1 MHASPRAGVL
11 VAHQPAYLPW
21 CGYFSRLLDAGQLVL
36 LDHVQF
42 AERGYQNRNYI
53 RAADGGR
60 LRLTVPVHRR
70 FGQPISGVHIAD
82 DQPWAARHW
91 RALTQAYSRAPHWDA
106 CAARLEPVYAR
117 PWTCLADLNITLTQ
131 ALLDALGLP
140 VTLLRSSAIAPAG
153 ASTAMLIDLCRRTGA
168 SVLRTGTGATSYLDH
183 ALLDA
188 AGISVE
194 VATYANPAYP
204 QGGGPF
210 TPRLS
215 VLDLIA
221 STGPAAADILRA
233 GGACR
238 PW

>member
-1 MHASPRAGVL
+1 MAAGPRAGVL

-21 CGYFSRLLDAGQLVL
+21 CGYFSRLLDISQLVL

-53 RAADGGR
+53 RAPGGGQ
-60 LRLTVPVHRR
+60 LRLTVPVRRR
-70 FGQPISGVHIAD
+70 FGQPISDARIDG
-82 DQPWAARHW
+82 QPWASRHW
-91 RALTQAYSRAPHWDA
+91 RALTQAYSRAPHWNTYA
-106 CAARLEPVYAR
+106 GLFEPVYAK
-117 PWTCLADLNITLTQ
+117 PWTHLADLNIALTQ
-131 ALLDALGLP
+131 LLLDALGMP
-140 VTLLRSSAIAPAG
+140 VTLLRSSTLTPAG
-153 ASTAMLIDLCRRTGA
+153 ARTGMLIDLCRKTGT
-168 SVLRTGTGATSYLDH
+168 SVLRTGTGATRYLDR

-194 VATYANPAYP
+194 VATYASPAYP
-204 QGGGPF
+204 QGRGPF

-221 STGPAAADILRA
+221 NTGPAAAQVLRS
-233 GGACR
+233 GGDCR